1 MSYTRVLTFT
11 RPTITV
17 PFYQTPTSTLEYF
30 QNTYNVVYKITFSE
44 DNLTRTLEE
53 ILPSKEDYDKFME
66 DPVRIEQTNSIIA
79 YNTITGITSTSNTS
93 FTL

>member
-1 MSYTRVLTFT
+1 MSYTRVLTWT

-30 QNTYNVVYKITFSE
+30 QNTYNVVYKVTFSE

-53 ILPSKEDYDKFME
+53 IFPSKEDYDKFME
-66 DPVRIEQTNSIIA
+66 DPVLIELKNSILA
-79 YNTITGITSTSNTS
+79 YNTMSGITSNIS
-93 FTL
+93 FTY